1 MKPSKRI
8 SLLLAAVTAIV
19 MFWLA
24 PGINT
29 ARDTR
34 YTRRYED
41 TDKAAHITASDTSKR
56 KVKTRQAS
64 PSNKDQSK
72 TYKKETIESTS
83 KLSKIKATQFSR
95 AIHFE
100 EEKIIVDL
108 DSVQEIEL
116 TVVIDTTHQIH

>member
-41 TDKAAHITASDTSKR
+41 TDKPVLITASDSAKR
-56 KVKTRQAS
+56 KVKSRQAN
-64 PSNKDQSK
+64 PPDKHQNKK
-72 TYKKETIESTS
+72 YKEETIESTS

-100 EEKIIVDL
+100 AEKLSIDL
-108 DSVQEIEL
+108 DSVREIEL
-116 TVVIDTTHQIH
+116 TLVVDTTHQIN